1 MIMITLEHY
10 LLISAALFC
19 LGLFAVMTKR
29 NAIVML
35 MGIELMLN
43 AANINLVAF
52 SKFDALMLQGQMFAI
67 FVIVIAAAEAS
78 VGLAIILR
86 VYELFKT
93 ANLDE
98 VDQMK
103 N

>member
-1 MIMITLEHY
+1 MIITLQHY
-10 LLISAALFC
+10 LLISALLFC
-19 LGLFAVMTKR
+19 IGVFAVITKR

-52 SKFDALMLQGQMFAI
+52 SKFDAVMIQGQMFAL

-78 VGLAIILR
+78 VGLAIVLR

-98 VDQMK
+98 IDQMK

>member
-1 MIMITLEHY
+1 MIITLQHY
-10 LLISAALFC
+10 LLISALLFC
-19 LGLFAVMTKR
+19 IGVFAVITKR

-35 MGIELMLN
+35 MGIELMFN

-52 SKFDALMLQGQMFAI
+52 SKFDAVMIQGQMFAL

-78 VGLAIILR
+78 VGLAIVLR

-98 VDQMK
+98 IDQMK

>member
-1 MIMITLEHY
+1 MTITLQHY
-10 LLISAALFC
+10 LLISALLFC
-19 LGLFAVMTKR
+19 IGIFAVITKR

-52 SKFDALMLQGQMFAI
+52 SKFDAVMIQGQMFAL

-78 VGLAIILR
+78 VGLAIVLR

-98 VDQMK
+98 IDQMK

>member
-1 MIMITLEHY
+1 MIITLQHY
-10 LLISAALFC
+10 LLISALLFC
-19 LGLFAVMTKR
+19 IGVFAVITKR
-29 NAIVML
+29 NAIVIL

-52 SKFDALMLQGQMFAI
+52 SKFDAVMIQGQMFAL

-78 VGLAIILR
+78 VGLAIVLR

-98 VDQMK
+98 IDQMK

>member
-1 MIMITLEHY
+1 MIITLQHY
-10 LLISAALFC
+10 LLISALLFC
-19 LGLFAVMTKR
+19 IGVFAVITKR

-52 SKFDALMLQGQMFAI
+52 SKFDAVMIQGQMFAL

-78 VGLAIILR
+78 VGLAIVLR

-98 VDQMK
+98 IDKMK

>member
-1 MIMITLEHY
+1 M
-10 LLISAALFC
+10 ALFSIGVIGV
-19 LGLFAVMTKR
+19 LTRR
-29 NAIVML
+29 NAIIIFMC
-35 MGIELMLN
+35 IELMLN

-52 SKFDALMLQGQMFAI
+52 SKFDAVMIQGQMFAL

-78 VGLAIILR
+78 VGLAIVLR

-98 VDQMK
+98 IDKMK

>member
-1 MIMITLEHY
+1 MITLQHY
-10 LLISAALFC
+10 LLISAVLFC
-19 LGLFAVMTKR
+19 IGLFAVMTKR

-35 MGIELMLN
+35 MGVELMLN

-52 SKFDALMLQGQMFAI
+52 SKFDAILLQGQMFSI

-98 VDQMK
+98 VNQMK

>member
-1 MIMITLEHY
+1 MITLQHY
-10 LLISAALFC
+10 LLISALLFC
-19 LGLFAVMTKR
+19 LGLFVVITKR

-52 SKFDALMLQGQMFAI
+52 SKFDAIMIQGQMFAL

-78 VGLAIILR
+78 VGLAIVLR

-98 VDQMK
+98 IDQMK

>member
-1 MIMITLEHY
+1 MIISLQHY
-10 LLISAALFC
+10 LLLSALLFC
-19 LGLFAVMTKR
+19 IGLFMVITKR

-52 SKFDALMLQGQMFAI
+52 SKFDGLMLQGQMFAL
-67 FVIVIAAAEAS
+67 FTIVIAAAEAS
-78 VGLAIILR
+78 VGLAIIIR
-86 VYELFKT
+86 VYEWFKT

-98 VDQMK
+98 INHLK

>member
-1 MIMITLEHY
+1 
-10 LLISAALFC
+10 
-19 LGLFAVMTKR
+19 
-29 NAIVML
+29 ML

-52 SKFDALMLQGQMFAI
+52 SKFDAIMIQGQMFAL

-78 VGLAIILR
+78 VGLAIVLR

-98 VDQMK
+98 IDQMK